1 MFNSENK
8 EKDRDRVQDFSEVDL
23 SDNLLKAK
31 SLLSMDI
38 RYVKGVGPIAAQ
50 NLYKKGIFTVE
61 DALFTLPKSYENRAN
76 IKKISEIQEGEKAV
90 IIGQIVRKENLT
102 LPTGKNIKKIIIYDG
117 SGYLECVWFS
127 NSNYTEIFNEGD
139 EVAVFGEV
147 KSFRG
152 TLQIYH
158 PKIVKKEKLSQLK
171 VGKII
176 SLYVISDHYESSQIA
191 RVVRSVLEN
200 CKDYIVSLVPKSKE
214 KEYNLLP
221 LKEALLKVHI
231 PEKYAK
237 SIEEI
242 EQAKKRIIF
251 EEIFRTQVSL
261 FMRRKKV
268 KHRSAP
274 QMIVSDSLMNFFYS
288 NLPFR
293 PTNAQVRAIEE
304 IRKDMEGIHPM
315 YRLLQGD
322 VGSGKTL
329 VAFAAALISAVNG
342 YQTAVM
348 SPTEILSKQLYENFK
363 RFGTPFDL
371 NVQLVTG
378 STKKSERKEISEGLK
393 RGKINILVGT
403 HALIYDEDLKFEKL
417 GLVIID
423 EQHRF
428 GVLQRIE
435 LINKA
440 EKNSPHILAM
450 TATPIPRTVSLTVWG
465 DLDISIIDEFPP
477 GKKPVKTKVIRESE
491 RFFLFKEI
499 EKELRENGKVYVV
512 YPLLKDS
519 EKLDLPSA
527 EGMYKTLS
535 ERFSN
540 WGVGLIHGKMSG
552 EKKTEIIKDFTEGK
566 INLLV
571 STTVI
576 EVGIDVPDAT
586 LIVIERAERFG
597 LSQIHQL
604 RGRVGRRE
612 KEGKCILVIPDNLSE
627 NSENRIRILEK
638 ESDGFKIAEYDL
650 EIRGPGDILGTRQ
663 HGFSDL
669 KVEALKDTKLISL
682 AREIARKVVFG
693 DLRPEEERIFTKTF
707 EIFLQDKADLVMSG

>member
-1 MFNSENK
+1 MFEVENNK
-8 EKDRDRVQDFSEVDL
+8 KTEVSKFGEFEEK
-23 SDNLLKAK
+23 LLKAK
-31 SLLSMDI
+31 SLLSTDI
-38 RYVKGVGPIAAQ
+38 RYIKGVGPILAQ

-61 DALFTLPKSYENRAN
+61 DALFTLPKSYENRTN
-76 IKKISEIQEGEKAV
+76 VKKISELQEGEKAV
-90 IIGQIVRKENLT
+90 VVAQIIRKENLT

-117 SGYLECVWFS
+117 SGTLECIWFS
-127 NSNYTEIFNEGD
+127 STNYIEIFEEGD
-139 EVAVFGEV
+139 EIAVFGEV

-152 TLQIYH
+152 TLQMYH
-158 PKIVKKEKLSQLK
+158 PKIVKKDKISQLK

-176 SLYVISDHYESSQIA
+176 PLYVVSDYYESSQIA
-191 RVVRSVLEN
+191 RVVRSALES
-200 CKDYIVSLVPKSKE
+200 CKDYIISLVPRSKE
-214 KEYNLLP
+214 KEYNLP
-221 LKEALLKVHI
+221 TLKEALLKVHI
-231 PEKYAK
+231 PEKYVK

-242 EQAKKRIIF
+242 EEAKKRIIF

-261 FMRRKKV
+261 FMKRKKV
-268 KHRSAP
+268 KEKSAP
-274 QMIVSDSLMNFFYS
+274 QMIVSDSLINFFFS
-288 NLPFR
+288 TLPFR
-293 PTNAQVRAIEE
+293 PTNAQIRVIEE
-304 IRKDMEGIHPM
+304 IRKDMQGIHPM
-315 YRLLQGD
+315 YRLVQGD

-329 VAFAAALISAVNG
+329 VAFAASLISAVNG

-363 RFGTPFDL
+363 KFGAPFSL
-371 NVQLVTG
+371 NVHLITG
-378 STKKSERKEISEGLK
+378 STKKSERKEIYQGLA
-393 RGKINILVGT
+393 RGKVNIVVGT

-440 EKNSPHILAM
+440 DKNLPHILAM

-491 RFFLFKEI
+491 KFFLWKEI
-499 EKELRENGKVYVV
+499 EKELEDGGKVFIV

-519 EKLDLPSA
+519 EKLELPSA
-527 EGMYKTLS
+527 EGMYKVLS
-535 ERFSN
+535 EKFSK

-552 EKKTEIIKDFTEGK
+552 EKKSQIIKDFAEGK

-586 LIVIERAERFG
+586 LIVIEHAERFG
-597 LSQIHQL
+597 LSQIHQM

-612 KEGKCILVIPDNLSE
+612 REGKCILVIPDNLSE
-627 NSENRIRILEK
+627 NSENRIKILEK

-663 HGFSDL
+663 HGFSDI
-669 KVEALKDTKLISL
+669 KVEALKDTKLISI
-682 AREIARKVVFG
+682 AREIAKKVVFEN
-693 DLRPEEERIFTKTF
+693 LIPEEEIIFSKTF